1 MKLKIN
7 KWLRYL
13 CVPISLMLIIPICER
28 NRIVSG
34 AADRNVFEGQ
44 ELICAI
50 DLGDDM
56 TGSHGLETGL
66 SYELMKRFA
75 ADNHCS
81 VRIIAH
87 NKNENFLDSL
97 AAGKVDLVITHDEHT
112 PDTDII
118 RFSCKL
124 DDCSV
129 IAVRNETGLTTLN
142 KVNCWISHMKN
153 SGDFSSIRSRFK
165 GTGNPLKK
173 SELGIKTGRISPY
186 DEIIKRYAAE
196 LGWDWRMLAAVVYQ
210 ESKFSINSRSHR
222 GAQGLMQVMPSTA
235 ARYGISDLVDPEN
248 NIKAGTKHLKM
259 LQNIWKKRDLEPAE
273 MIRFTL
279 ASYNAGEGRILE
291 SRNYAAEKGY
301 DADRWEEIVKT
312 IPMMREEGL
321 FQGYETIAYI
331 ENIEALYKAIC
342 NIHPIG

>member
-1 MKLKIN
+1 MKLMIN

-87 NKNENFLDSL
+87 NNNENFLDSL
-97 AAGKVDLVITHDEHT
+97 AAGKVDFVITHDEDT

-291 SRNYAAEKGY
+291 CRNYAEEKGY
-301 DADRWEEIVKT
+301 D
-312 IPMMREEGL
+312 
-321 FQGYETIAYI
+321 TIAYI